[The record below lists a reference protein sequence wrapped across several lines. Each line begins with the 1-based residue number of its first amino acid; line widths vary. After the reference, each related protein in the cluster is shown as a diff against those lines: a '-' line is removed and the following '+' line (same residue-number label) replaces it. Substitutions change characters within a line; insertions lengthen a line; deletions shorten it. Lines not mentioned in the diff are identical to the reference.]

1 MRQAAFGDHAR
12 AVRVDA
18 ARCHAAML
26 GDKHDSHSTWLG
38 GILDGVGDIIR
49 EPLPYL
55 QAAGAAT
62 AKPRWRA
69 EY

>member
-1 MRQAAFGDHAR
+1 
-12 AVRVDA
+12 
-18 ARCHAAML
+18 ML